1 LWWTSSRDDIE
12 AGEGLTTVERNVYV
26 GYPLVLRSFKASSD
40 KKVCEEGVRMMDL
53 LKRQVKSLG

>member
-1 LWWTSSRDDIE
+1 M
-12 AGEGLTTVERNVYV
+12 YV